1 MSLLLGY
8 IGTIIGYLIIL
19 TIIYHFVYSREGGI
33 LSKFFLFFCTYAVGV
48 LICSLYY
55 RISVLGNTP
64 NASISSEQTQ
74 TIMMATISSYMIVA
88 ITIFAIGFNKGLVEI
103 FENTLGYLYIQ
114 IFGANQ
120 FANELFSSTKFDPI
134 INDTSSSDFNYGFLL
149 TRFTSR
155 NIQEF
160 INSLTNDKTEG
171 NALMLDFK
179 LNPNRTQEQIDQL
192 AEFVYTKHKIGHF
205 AWVYFTSIIALT
217 ISLVAVGM

>member
-1 MSLLLGY
+1 M
-8 IGTIIGYLIIL
+8 
-19 TIIYHFVYSREGGI
+19 YHFVYSREGGI

-120 FANELFSSTKFDPI
+120 FANELFSSAKFDPI

-155 NIQEF
+155 DIQEF
-160 INSLTNDKTEG
+160 INSLTIDNTIR
-171 NALMLDFK
+171 LRISSSTVIP
-179 LNPNRTQEQIDQL
+179 PNKKIWLKQL
-192 AEFVYTKHKIGHF
+192 QLPIRELPFYFDIRHQRGEIPHQYHMQN
-205 AWVYFTSIIALT
+205 WV
-217 ISLVAVGM
+217 